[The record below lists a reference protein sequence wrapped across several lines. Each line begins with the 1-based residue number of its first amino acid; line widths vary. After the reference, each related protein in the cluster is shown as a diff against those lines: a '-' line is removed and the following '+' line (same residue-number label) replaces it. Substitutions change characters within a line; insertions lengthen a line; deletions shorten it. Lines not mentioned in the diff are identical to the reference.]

1 MAPLKVV
8 CIPLVAALPLLVCVT
23 PAGAQNRLLAEI
35 PIELAHNK
43 TILPVT
49 VGGSTLRLILDSG
62 MPYDGVLVFDTA
74 KVDLTR
80 FPNLAQARIGG
91 AGQGD
96 GTGALHDPTAG
107 FSIGPVSFDGQAVI
121 ILATDIYKG
130 FPNDGV
136 IGYSVLG
143 HYAVELDYGAGRMRL
158 YEAETFS
165 PEAGWAS
172 VDLYFKDNR
181 VPWMDLRVATADE
194 APVALAAYIDF
205 ASGEALELLERDT
218 NAFRMPATTADRL
231 LGRGLSGDIYGK
243 EGRVS
248 RILVGPFVL
257 EDMAVMVTPAAVRS
271 KQDGADA
278 VVGSGLLTRFDV
290 IFDYAHGKIHLKP
303 NAETGSGRG
312 F

>member
-1 MAPLKVV
+1 MSIRRAAAVAGISLFLAHAP
-8 CIPLVAALPLLVCVT
+8 AQ
-23 PAGAQNRLLAEI
+23 AQNRLVADN
-35 PIELAHNK
+35 PIELAHDI
-43 TILPVT
+43 TIVPVT

-80 FPNLAQARIGG
+80 FANLAEARIGG

-96 GTGALHDPTAG
+96 GTRALHDPTAG
-107 FSIGPVSFDGQAVI
+107 FSIGPMSFDGQAVI
-121 ILATDIYKG
+121 VLATDLYRG

-143 HYAVELDYGAGRMRL
+143 HYAVELDHAAGRMRL

-181 VPWMDLRVATADE
+181 IPWMDVRVATADE
-194 APVALAAYIDF
+194 APVVLATYIDC
-205 ASGEALELLERDT
+205 ASGEALELLERET
-218 NAFRMPATTADRL
+218 NTFRMPATTSERL

-243 EGRVS
+243 DGRLS
-248 RILVGPFVL
+248 RVLIGPFAL
-257 EDMAVMVTPAAVRS
+257 EDVAVMVTPAAVRS
-271 KQDGADA
+271 KQEGADA
-278 VVGSGLLTRFDV
+278 VVGNELLSRFDV
-290 IFDYAHGKIHLKP
+290 VFDYAHQKLHVRP
-303 NAETGSGRG
+303 RGSGAG
-312 F
+312 

>member
-1 MAPLKVV
+1 MSTLRAAA
-8 CIPLVAALPLLVCVT
+8 VAGISLFLAHV
-23 PAGAQNRLLAEI
+23 PAAGQNRLLAEI

-43 TILPVT
+43 TIVPVT

-80 FPNLAQARIGG
+80 FPSLVQARIGG

-96 GTGALHDPTAG
+96 GTPALHDPTAG
-107 FSIGPVSFDGQAVI
+107 FSIGSMSFDGQSVI
-121 ILATDIYKG
+121 VLATDIYKG

-143 HYAVELDYGAGRMRL
+143 HYAVELDYGARRMRL

-181 VPWMDLRVATADE
+181 VPWMDLRVATAGE
-194 APVALAAYIDF
+194 PPVVLATYIDF
-205 ASGEALELLERDT
+205 ASGEALELLEREI
-218 NAFRMPATTADRL
+218 NAFRMPATAGERL
-231 LGRGLSGDIYGK
+231 VGRGLSGDIYGK
-243 EGRVS
+243 EGRVP
-248 RILVGPFVL
+248 RILVGPFAL
-257 EDMAVMVTPAAVRS
+257 EDVAVMVTPAAVRS
-271 KQDGADA
+271 KQEGADA
-278 VVGSGLLTRFDV
+278 VVGNGLLSRFDM
-290 IFDYAHGKIHLKP
+290 IFDYAHGKLHVRP
-303 NAETGSGRG
+303 RGPGSG
-312 F
+312 

>member
-1 MAPLKVV
+1 MSTLRAAA
-8 CIPLVAALPLLVCVT
+8 VAGISLFLAHV
-23 PAGAQNRLLAEI
+23 PAAGQNRLLAEV

-80 FPNLAQARIGG
+80 FPNLVQARIGG

-96 GTGALHDPTAG
+96 GTPALHDPTAG
-107 FSIGPVSFDGQAVI
+107 FSIGSTSFDGQAVI
-121 ILATDIYKG
+121 VLATDLYRG

-143 HYAVELDYGAGRMRL
+143 HYAVELDHGAGRMRL

-181 VPWMDLRVATADE
+181 IPWMDVRVATADE
-194 APVALAAYIDF
+194 APVVLATYIDC
-205 ASGEALELLERDT
+205 ASGEALELLERET
-218 NAFRMPATTADRL
+218 NTFRMPATTSERL

-248 RILVGPFVL
+248 RILVGPFAL
-257 EDMAVMVTPAAVRS
+257 EDVAVMVTPAAVRS
-271 KQDGADA
+271 KQEGADA
-278 VVGSGLLTRFDV
+278 VVGNGLLSRFDV
-290 IFDYAHGKIHLKP
+290 VFDYAHQKLHVRPRGP
-303 NAETGSGRG
+303 GSG
-312 F
+312 